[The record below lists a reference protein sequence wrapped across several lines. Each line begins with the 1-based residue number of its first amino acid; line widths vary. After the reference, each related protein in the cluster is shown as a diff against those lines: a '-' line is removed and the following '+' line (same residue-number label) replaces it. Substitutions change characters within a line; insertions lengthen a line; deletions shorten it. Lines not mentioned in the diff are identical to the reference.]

1 MFLKCVYY
9 FLLGDVDYFKR
20 NKRITKSLL
29 GAATTPFWRRFLL
42 RLVDFLVRM
51 CRLKDFW
58 KVISPVPVTLKRFFA
73 LEFVLTLGIIILL
86 RLLPAGVSALAELL
100 LSLTGI
106 KILEREGMELLNMGK
121 AFAYTSPFASL
132 DSV

>member
-1 MFLKCVYY
+1 
-9 FLLGDVDYFKR
+9 
-20 NKRITKSLL
+20 
-29 GAATTPFWRRFLL
+29 
-42 RLVDFLVRM
+42 M

-58 KVISPVPVTLKRFFA
+58 KVISPVPVTLKRFLA

-121 AFAYTSPFASL
+121 AFACTSHFASWG
-132 DSV
+132 SV

>member
-1 MFLKCVYY
+1 
-9 FLLGDVDYFKR
+9 
-20 NKRITKSLL
+20 
-29 GAATTPFWRRFLL
+29 
-42 RLVDFLVRM
+42 
-51 CRLKDFW
+51 
-58 KVISPVPVTLKRFFA
+58 VPVTLKRFFA

-121 AFAYTSPFASL
+121 AFACTSPFASL
-132 DSV
+132 GSV